1 MDFQYDGP
9 RPVDPSSPFSRMTN
23 ALPQQE
29 LPAKKSELLFYHLQ
43 FARLTLTPPPL
54 LKGPLSI
61 FQSSTPSKLPT
72 LTPPASQPFL
82 FAKTPYQTPQP
93 SRPPPPFFRT
103 PSTTLRRPA
112 FDMSDL
118 SNDPDI
124 FSTPPAAAAVRV
136 ESPHSPEDLGTPNTL
151 QTPFRTS
158 RPVVFTAAA
167 GTPGRITGRGEIPR
181 GRYHDGAITKVRRRR
196 QSRLPFRITDEDLDS
211 DSDYDLE
218 RVPSP
223 PDWKS
228 HASVWVATHRDLPL
242 IASQYLQLMFNLS
255 LIMLLLYA
263 VFCFYL
269 TIRHDVDKKVSE
281 FSSTILAEMSLCQ
294 RRYVENR
301 CAPDMRVPAME
312 ATCGSW
318 EKCMTRDPA
327 QVGRAR
333 VSAETFAEIIN
344 SFIEPISYKTMVCP
358 ILTFCPTAAPT
369 RKCRKPTLTTPPNS
383 YSVS

>member
-9 RPVDPSSPFSRMTN
+9 RPVDPSSPFSRISSV
-23 ALPQQE
+23 QQD
-29 LPAKKSELLFYHLQ
+29 PSAKKSEPLFHHLQ
-43 FARLTLTPPPL
+43 FASLTLTPLSPPS
-54 LKGPLSI
+54 KGPLSI
-61 FQSSTPSKLPT
+61 FQSSTPSKLPI

-82 FAKTPYQTPQP
+82 FAKTSYQTPQS
-93 SRPPPPFFRT
+93 SRPPPPPVFRT
-103 PSTTLRRPA
+103 PSTALKRPA

-124 FSTPPAAAAVRV
+124 FSTPAAAAAPV
-136 ESPHSPEDLGTPNTL
+136 ESSGSLEDLDAIPDPS
-151 QTPFRTS
+151 QTPRRTS

-196 QSRLPFRITDEDLDS
+196 QLRLPPRAADEESDS
-211 DSDYDLE
+211 GSDYD
-218 RVPSP
+218 PSEHAP
-223 PDWKS
+223 PPSGWKS
-228 HASVWVATHRDLPL
+228 HASTWVATHRDLPL

-269 TIRHDVDKKVSE
+269 TIRQDVDKKVSE
-281 FSSTILAEMSLCQ
+281 FSATILAEMSLCQ
-294 RRYVENR
+294 RKYVENR
-301 CAPDMRVPAME
+301 CAPAMRVPAME
-312 ATCGSW
+312 VSCGNW

-344 SFIEPISYKTMVCP
+344 SFIEPISYKTMVCSTT
-358 ILTFCPTAAPT
+358 LLLVFLLL
-369 RKCRKPTLTTPPNS
+369 PTLLPLLQQ
-383 YSVS
+383 

>member
-1 MDFQYDGP
+1 
-9 RPVDPSSPFSRMTN
+9 
-23 ALPQQE
+23 
-29 LPAKKSELLFYHLQ
+29 
-43 FARLTLTPPPL
+43 
-54 LKGPLSI
+54 
-61 FQSSTPSKLPT
+61 
-72 LTPPASQPFL
+72 
-82 FAKTPYQTPQP
+82 
-93 SRPPPPFFRT
+93 
-103 PSTTLRRPA
+103 
-112 FDMSDL
+112 MSDL

-124 FSTPPAAAAVRV
+124 FSTPPAAARV
-136 ESPHSPEDLGTPNTL
+136 ESPHSPEDLDTTLNTL

-196 QSRLPFRITDEDLDS
+196 QSRFPSRITDEDSDE
-211 DSDYDLE
+211 DSDYDPE
-218 RVPSP
+218 RAPPP

-344 SFIEPISYKTMVCP
+344 SFIEPISYKTMVCS
-358 ILTFCPTAAPT
+358 ILTFRPTAAAPT
-369 RKCRKPTLTTPPNS
+369 KKCRKSTLMIRPNS
-383 YSVS
+383 YSVFWLCLEAFSSRTLRSGSIEPRF